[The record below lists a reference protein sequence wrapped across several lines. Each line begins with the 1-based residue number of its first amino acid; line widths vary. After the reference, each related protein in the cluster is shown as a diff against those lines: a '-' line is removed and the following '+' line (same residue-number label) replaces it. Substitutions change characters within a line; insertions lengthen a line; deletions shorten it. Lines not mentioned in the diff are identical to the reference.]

1 MTGILSPH
9 CRAILYP
16 QVDCSAPSML
26 SNMCVYLFGVLYSLF
41 TWFNVSLGP
50 LFLAFI
56 WFFRAVLVLIQLHFE
71 VFWQLWGYLVL
82 FWMVFCGFMHIWGFL
97 VLLLGCLVSLWGHC
111 LPLWWFNGLFGVVC
125 VSVFCAFLR
134 FLCVPLPFSGSERFS
149 VSFGLFYASLEFFCV
164 LLSLLI
170 TFWMF
175 LCIFRVVLCISVA
188 SCTS

>member
-9 CRAILYP
+9 CRAILYL
-16 QVDCSAPSML
+16 QVDCRAPSML

-41 TWFNVSLGP
+41 TWFNVSLGLFYGSLP

-125 VSVFCAFLR
+125 VSMFCASLR
-134 FLCVPLPFSGSERFS
+134 FLCVPLGSFSGSE
-149 VSFGLFYASLEFFCV
+149 SLVFHLGCFMP
-164 LLSLLI
+164 LWG
-170 TFWMF
+170 FF
-175 LCIFRVVLCISVA
+175 LCTFKYFNYFLDVVVHL
-188 SCTS
+188 